1 MGFGSLANLSNRFVK
16 VITKSVFFRL
26 LFITMNSKNM
36 KYQLSICIGILLGL
50 FSSLSSAFAGE
61 IWVSPHGNDLN
72 TGTRQAPVLTLTQA
86 LKQAREW
93 RRLSDPAI
101 ADGIHICLENGAY
114 PLSEPIFLRPE
125 DSGTADSPTIIRGM
139 GEEASV
145 LHGGMSITRWKKQG
159 KLWVAD
165 VPEFNGYPLDF
176 RQLWVNGKK
185 AIRARDV
192 SDFEKSKKMLEVKKR
207 EIENY
212 GYTL

>member
-1 MGFGSLANLSNRFVK
+1 MHCIGFGSLANLSNRFVK

-93 RRLSDPAI
+93 RR
-101 ADGIHICLENGAY
+101 
-114 PLSEPIFLRPE
+114 
-125 DSGTADSPTIIRGM
+125 
-139 GEEASV
+139 
-145 LHGGMSITRWKKQG
+145 
-159 KLWVAD
+159 
-165 VPEFNGYPLDF
+165 
-176 RQLWVNGKK
+176 
-185 AIRARDV
+185 
-192 SDFEKSKKMLEVKKR
+192 
-207 EIENY
+207 
-212 GYTL
+212 

>member
-1 MGFGSLANLSNRFVK
+1 
-16 VITKSVFFRL
+16 
-26 LFITMNSKNM
+26 M

-176 RQLWVNGKK
+176 RQLWINGKK

-192 SDFEKSKKMLEVKKR
+192 SDFEKMYRILSNL
-207 EIENY
+207 NSA
-212 GYTL
+212 TLL

>member
-1 MGFGSLANLSNRFVK
+1 M
-16 VITKSVFFRL
+16 
-26 LFITMNSKNM
+26 
-36 KYQLSICIGILLGL
+36 
-50 FSSLSSAFAGE
+50 
-61 IWVSPHGNDLN
+61 
-72 TGTRQAPVLTLTQA
+72 APLV
-86 LKQAREW
+86 R
-93 RRLSDPAI
+93 SG
-101 ADGIHICLENGAY
+101 DGIHICLENGAY

-192 SDFEKSKKMLEVKKR
+192 SDFEKMYRILSNDPVNEILWVPTAAVKKILKAPR
-207 EIENY
+207 PEMVLHEMWCVAYLRIKSIEVHGGSFSPTGEPYPVCSPVAASY
-212 GYTL
+212 GHYGRTQLGILSDQCKRTFRRTGRMVS

>member
-1 MGFGSLANLSNRFVK
+1 MHCIGFGSLANLSNRFVK

-145 LHGGMSITRWKKQG
+145 LHGGMSITRWK
-159 KLWVAD
+159 
-165 VPEFNGYPLDF
+165 
-176 RQLWVNGKK
+176 
-185 AIRARDV
+185 
-192 SDFEKSKKMLEVKKR
+192 SKV
-207 EIENY
+207 NY
-212 GYTL
+212 G